1 MKKTNPTISYIDFY
15 NLVKP
20 ITQFKSVKGNVYS
33 VISVED
39 STITFIRESTQKRWK
54 MNLKDVHKAYQEI
67 KDFKTIQFKPY
78 LPRMQSPALGLL
90 IKMGLIEN

>member
-1 MKKTNPTISYIDFY
+1 MTDGNLFIQINQQAYLINKKIKPMKKTNPTISYDEFY

-39 STITFIRESTQKRWK
+39 SIITFLR
-54 MNLKDVHKAYQEI
+54 
-67 KDFKTIQFKPY
+67 
-78 LPRMQSPALGLL
+78 
-90 IKMGLIEN
+90 